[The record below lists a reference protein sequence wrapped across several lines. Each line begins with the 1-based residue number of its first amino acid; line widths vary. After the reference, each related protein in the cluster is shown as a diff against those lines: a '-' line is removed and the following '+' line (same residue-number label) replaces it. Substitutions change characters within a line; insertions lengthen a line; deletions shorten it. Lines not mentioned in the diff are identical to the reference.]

1 MLRLRHRHD
10 DYGVDAFDV
19 VSAHASVG
27 IIKKAPLGDHWIWI
41 FTAFDTSPK
50 DRGPSWGSADTR
62 DEALDA
68 FTERWRDWCAWAGL
82 AEIERSED
90 RAQRT
95 LEVDARKLLGRRRD
109 RPAPKSIGA
118 A

>member
-41 FTAFDTSPK
+41 ITAFYTSPK
-50 DRGPSWGSADTR
+50 DRGPSWGSAETR
-62 DEALDA
+62 DDALEA
-68 FTERWRDWCAWAGL
+68 FTERWRAWCDWAGL
-82 AEIERSED
+82 AEIERSEALAE
-90 RAQRT
+90 REV
-95 LEVDARKLLGRRRD
+95 EVDARKLLSAGRD
-109 RPAPKSIGA
+109 RTSRKPAHP
-118 A
+118 